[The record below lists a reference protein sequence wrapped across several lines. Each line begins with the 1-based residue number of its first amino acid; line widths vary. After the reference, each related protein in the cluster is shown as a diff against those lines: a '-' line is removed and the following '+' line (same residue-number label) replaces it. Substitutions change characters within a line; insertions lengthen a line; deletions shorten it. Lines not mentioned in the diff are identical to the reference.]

1 MGSLRDI
8 AQENEIKLLRT
19 KLQNDENVKLFN
31 RHKQEQDEI
40 CDDIAEG
47 IRIRSRCQWY
57 EKGEKSNKFFLILK
71 NNVEFKVNYKK
82 LK

>member
-8 AQENEIKLLRT
+8 TQENEIKFLKT

-31 RHKQEQDEI
+31 RHKQERDEI

-47 IRIRSRCQWY
+47 IRIRNRFQWY

-71 NNVEFKVNYKK
+71 NSVEFKVNYKK

>member
-1 MGSLRDI
+1 MGSLRNI
-8 AQENEIKLLRT
+8 TQENEIKFLRT
-19 KLQNDENVKLFN
+19 KLQNDENIKFFN

-47 IRIRSRCQWY
+47 IRIRNRCQWY
-57 EKGEKSNKFFLILK
+57 EKGEKSKKFFLILK
-71 NNVEFKVNYKK
+71 NSVEFKVNYKK